1 MSDPIVPL
9 TARWPAEAVELVS
22 LAVSDGDLG
31 AALAQYEPTAPLRP
45 WARQTADGTGIRAA
59 ILHVMNLRLPLA
71 VEIRTVLPAAGLVLI
86 VAERLMA
93 GTGPDGQPVR
103 LRGLGCTVV
112 RPQPDGTWRIAAD
125 AWCLAAC
132 TACSGNR

>member
-9 TARWPAEAVELVS
+9 TARRPAEAVELVS

-31 AALAQYEPTAPLRP
+31 AALAQYETAAPLRP

-71 VEIRTVLPAAGLVLI
+71 IEVRTILPAAGLVLI

-112 RPQPDGTWRIAAD
+112 RPQPDATWRIAAD

-132 TACSGNR
+132 TACSCRR